1 MSSNPDYL
9 PIPFAEW
16 YETNKKELEAEHA
29 LSNKENNTKCDE
41 CNGKG
46 YRECDLGHEHECG
59 ECYGEG
65 TTDLLF
71 EFASTSYI
79 NQRDADKVKYLR
91 YQKEMENA
99 S

>member
-1 MSSNPDYL
+1 MSSNPDYQ

-16 YETNKKELEAEHA
+16 YLANKKELEAEHA
-29 LSNKENNTKCDE
+29 LSNKENTTRCDE
-41 CNGKG
+41 CCGEG
-46 YRECDLGHEHECG
+46 YRECDMGHEHECG

-65 TTDLLF
+65 TIDLLF
-71 EFASTSYI
+71 EFASTPYN
-79 NQRDADKVKYLR
+79 NQCEADKVKYLR